1 MEYSIRRYVPLLI
14 AGALL
19 LAAACSD
26 SVAPTP
32 TASQSA
38 SLTAVNG
45 VAAARVKGEPRTV
58 KLVLRA
64 KGGHARLGGFVLE
77 YPAGAVCDPATSSYG
92 PDFWT
97 QPCETLRSDITVT
110 ATVWSDEGRTQFD
123 ISPDIRFDPTKVVT
137 LSAHIKE
144 LKGERVTSELEE
156 LFAIWYST
164 KVGDNY
170 VLIDETTQFPE
181 LATAFE
187 TKKGV
192 ATGWVTRRIYHF
204 SGYYVRSGRDCDAGC
219 DDGSAIDNLLQ

>member
-1 MEYSIRRYVPLLI
+1 MEYSIRRYVPILI

-32 TASQSA
+32 NASRSA
-38 SLTAVNG
+38 NPTLTAFG
-45 VAAARVKGEPRTV
+45 GTALARVNGEPRTV

-64 KGGHARLGGFVLE
+64 KGGRVRVGGFVLD

-97 QPCETLRSDITVT
+97 QPCETLRSDITVS
-110 ATVWSDEGRTQFD
+110 ATVWSDEGRTQID
-123 ISPDIRFDPTKVVT
+123 ISPDIRFDPGKVVT
-137 LSAHIKE
+137 LSAHLKE
-144 LKGERVTSELEE
+144 LKGERVTTELEE
-156 LFAIWYST
+156 RFAIWYST
-164 KVGDNY
+164 RVGDDY
-170 VLIDETTQFPE
+170 VLIDETAQFPE

-204 SGYYVRSGRDCDAGC
+204 SGYYVRSGRAC
-219 DDGSAIDNLLQ
+219 DDSSCDDNLLQ